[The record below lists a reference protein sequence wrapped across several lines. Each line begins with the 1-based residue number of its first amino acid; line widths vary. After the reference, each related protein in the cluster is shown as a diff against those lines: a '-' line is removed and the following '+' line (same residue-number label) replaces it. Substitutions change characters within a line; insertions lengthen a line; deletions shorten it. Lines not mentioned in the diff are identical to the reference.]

1 MKKAITLL
9 VAALLASDFVHE
21 AAAQV
26 GINTTSPDST
36 ALLDIRYSGQ
46 GSSVGVML
54 PHLSAGER
62 QQVKSRVSDGML
74 VFDRDEKQLYYY
86 DGKKGEW
93 VTATPLGAI
102 RHENGFG
109 DIRPQDAAVNN
120 LNMGLGLLA
129 GETAK
134 AKLDVNGNARVRGN
148 IKVEGSD
155 TVQQNLLV
163 GGNATMR
170 QNLQVAGSTT
180 LQNPTAV
187 NSTLTVSGT
196 LTVNSNISADN
207 STVTAQT
214 FVGNGTIP
222 VGGIIMWSGIT
233 PPAGWALCDGGT
245 SNGYKTPDLRGRFI
259 VGYGAN
265 GTGLPTNVWGGYTN
279 PGTLSQKGTSV
290 GQTGG
295 EMRHTLTTSEMPSH
309 HHGSGRIF
317 VGNRAEDEKGG
328 LQSYHTGT
336 RDNDVWLSSTND
348 NWTNDVGGG
357 GSHEN
362 RPPYYVLAFIMRV
375 Q

>member
-1 MKKAITLL
+1 
-9 VAALLASDFVHE
+9 
-21 AAAQV
+21 V

-54 PHLSAGER
+54 PHLDAAAR

-93 VTATPLGAI
+93 VTATPFGAI

-109 DIRPQDAAVNN
+109 DIRPQDAAVNGLN
-120 LNMGLGLLA
+120 LSLGLPA

-163 GGNATMR
+163 KGTATL
-170 QNLQVAGSTT
+170 QQSLQVSGNTT
-180 LQNPTAV
+180 LQNPTTI
-187 NSTLTVSGT
+187 NNTLTVTDNIDAGSNTIAAG
-196 LTVNSNISADN
+196 TVNATTISATTIN
-207 STVTAQT
+207 ATN
-214 FVGNGTIP
+214 GNGVIP
-222 VGGIIMWSGIT
+222 IGGIIMWSGT
-233 PPAGWALCDGGT
+233 SVPSGWALCNGGT
-245 SNGYKTPDLRGRFI
+245 SNGYTTPDLRGRFI

-265 GTGLPTNVWGGYTN
+265 GTGLPNSVWDGYTN
-279 PGTLSQKGTSV
+279 PGNFSQKGTNI
-290 GQTGG
+290 GQIGG
-295 EMRHTLTTSEMPSH
+295 EMRHTLSVSEMPAH
-309 HHGSGRIF
+309 NHTALYTQGVRHGDDGDDYAPISGF
-317 VGNRAEDEKGG
+317 VKGNVLNIRKLNNNSTGDGGETNDKGG
-328 LQSYHTGT
+328 SAA
-336 RDNDVWLSSTND
+336 
-348 NWTNDVGGG
+348 
-357 GSHEN
+357 HEN